1 MKFNQLTVS
10 LFVAVCASSCSIKHS
25 SRMHADQACN
35 EWMSEENL
43 LSYEREL
50 LGFEKRTKFEA
61 ENPRPD
67 AAYWDDEV
75 IDWENKKAAY
85 ASQPITESENISS
98 RYCMDDSES
107 MKFMGYE
114 NNAIKNGTYKDLP
127 GEKGDWVLVKIFRY

>member
-114 NNAIKNGTYKDLP
+114 NNAIKNGTYKDLL

>member
-67 AAYWDDEV
+67 AAYWDDEI
-75 IDWENKKAAY
+75 IDWENRKAAY
-85 ASQPITESENISS
+85 ASQSITERKDISS
-98 RYCMDDSES
+98 RYCLDHPELNQ
-107 MKFMGYE
+107 FNGYE
-114 NNAIKNGTYKDLP
+114 NEVIKNGTYQDLP
-127 GEKGDWVLVKIFRY
+127 GEKGDWVLVKKFRY

>member
-67 AAYWDDEV
+67 ASYWDDEV

-85 ASQPITESENISS
+85 ASQPITETENISS

>member
-98 RYCMDDSES
+98 RYCIDDLES

-127 GEKGDWVLVKIFRY
+127 